1 MKFTPIEDILDGRM
15 AEGQAVKLRG
25 WIYRSRQQ
33 GKLNFVV
40 VRDAT
45 GVLQCAVKK
54 GVVTDEH
61 FEGATKALIES
72 AVIVQGTVKKDP
84 RAPGGWELSA
94 TSFEVLH
101 FSEIFPISKDQSTE
115 FLLDVRHLW
124 LRSRELTAVMRVK
137 ANVLSAI
144 RDFCKKEGYWET
156 TPPILSTSAAEG
168 GSTLFELDYFGQKAF
183 LSQSAQ
189 LHLEAL
195 IFSLEKVYAITPSFR
210 AEKSRTTKHL
220 TEYWHFEGEAAHCD
234 HEGIMDFEERLLEY
248 VCHRVAKENAKE
260 LAQLGRDAQEL
271 AAVQTPF
278 EKIPYTEAIARLQQ
292 KGVKIKFGD
301 DFGAD
306 EERLLTED
314 FAQPVF
320 ITHFPASM
328 KPFYMKENPDG
339 TVNNHD
345 LLAPKGF
352 GEMIGGSERE
362 TDLKTIERK
371 LAKAG
376 EKLENYAWY
385 LDLRRYGSVQ
395 HSGFGLGVERLV
407 KWICGLE
414 HIRDATPF
422 PRVIN
427 RAYP

>member
-1 MKFTPIEDILDGRM
+1 MFTPIERIIDGHVK
-15 AEGQAVKLRG
+15 EGDTVKIRG

-45 GVLQCAVKK
+45 GILQCAVKK
-54 GVVTDEH
+54 GAVHDDH
-61 FEGATKALIES
+61 FEGATKALLES
-72 AVIVQGTVKKDP
+72 AVIVEGTVKKDP
-84 RAPGGWELSA
+84 RAPGGFELSA
-94 TSFEVLH
+94 SSFDVLH

-124 LRSRELTAVMRVK
+124 LRSRELTSVFRVK
-137 ANVLSAI
+137 ANLLSAI
-144 RDFCKKEGYWET
+144 RDFCQKEGYLEM

-168 GSTLFELDYFGQKAF
+168 GSTLFELDYFGQKAY

-220 TEYWHFEGEAAHCD
+220 TEYWHFEGEAVHAD
-234 HEGIMDFEERLLEY
+234 NEDMMVFEEKLLEY
-248 VCHRVAKENAKE
+248 VCHRIAKENKKDLE
-260 LAQLGRDAQEL
+260 LLGRKIEDLLAVKAPFLRIRYRDA
-271 AAVQTPF
+271 VKT
-278 EKIPYTEAIARLQQ
+278 LQK
-292 KGVKIKFGD
+292 KGVDFKDGD

-306 EERLLTED
+306 EEKLLTEEYD
-314 FAQPVF
+314 QPVF
-320 ITHFPASM
+320 ITNFPAVM

-339 TVNNHD
+339 TANNHD
-345 LLAPKGF
+345 CLAPKGF
-352 GEMIGGSERE
+352 GELIGGSERE
-362 TDLKTIERK
+362 TDLARIERK
-371 LAKAG
+371 LLAAG
-376 EKLENYAWY
+376 EKVENYAWY
-385 LDLRRYGSVQ
+385 LDLRRYGNVQ
-395 HSGFGLGVERLV
+395 HAGFGLGVERLV
-407 KWICGLE
+407 RWVCGLE